1 MKKNISEYTEAQF
14 ISFMEELFI
23 ANSEASDDVLDPLLD
38 EFERLTEH
46 PAGADLIYYPE
57 KGADDSVEGITC
69 TVKAWRAANGL
80 PSFKES

>member
-1 MKKNISEYTEAQF
+1 MKKNISEYAEAQF

-46 PAGADLIYYPE
+46 PAGADLI
-57 KGADDSVEGITC
+57 
-69 TVKAWRAANGL
+69 
-80 PSFKES
+80 